1 MFGIEVVAINSYW
14 LGLSERWD
22 RKNGG
27 GWMNK
32 KSLNNGSNYQSYLY
46 FIDTLKGIGS
56 VLYIN

>member
-1 MFGIEVVAINSYW
+1 MRSSKVLTARVDNA
-14 LGLSERWD
+14 ERWD